1 MEAITLKLRPEDVE
15 QLRDALLVA
24 IDALEHSDRDAAL
37 CAPVGADDCS
47 VLIYKLDCA
56 KEAS

>member
-1 MEAITLKLRPEDVE
+1 MDPITLKLRPEE
-15 QLRDALLVA
+15 AELLRDALKVA

-47 VLIYKLDCA
+47 VLIYKLDIA